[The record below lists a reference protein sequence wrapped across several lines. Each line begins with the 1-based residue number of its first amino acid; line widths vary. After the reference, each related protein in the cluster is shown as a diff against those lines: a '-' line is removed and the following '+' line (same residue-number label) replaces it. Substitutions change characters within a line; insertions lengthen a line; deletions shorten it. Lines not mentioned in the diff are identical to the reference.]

1 MRSFGCTTAGGRT
14 AAAAGTPRR
23 AGCGMSWVASRK
35 IQGLKKREQYFAF
48 SSAGL
53 LGLGG
58 ASPSNTGTYGRNLLR
73 MIQLFRS
80 LSVKSASCSKVYPGI
95 SEC

>member
-1 MRSFGCTTAGGRT
+1 
-14 AAAAGTPRR
+14 
-23 AGCGMSWVASRK
+23 MSWVASRK
-35 IQGLKKREQYFAF
+35 VQGLKKRLQYCAF

-58 ASPSNTGTYGRNLLR
+58 ASPSNTGTYGRNLLL

-80 LSVKSASCSKVYPGI
+80 LSVKPASLWSKVYPAWVQRMLTNRDTRKGKNAD
-95 SEC
+95 E